1 MVYITTYAN
10 KSQGMFEE
18 LVNNEFGVRVE
29 ILGWGTKWNGYKDKL
44 KGLLVY
50 LDTRDDE
57 DIVVLV
63 DGFDTKINKPTKDLE
78 SRFKKMDCKVLLSK
92 EPQVNQDI
100 MGNIVFGNCKNG
112 VTANAGMYMGYTR
125 ELKEVISDT
134 LRLKCNDD
142 QVNLNT
148 ICNNYDFIKV
158 DENEII
164 FKNVS
169 PIDNH
174 NNTDAIFVSY
184 PGSVSFKRY
193 VRGIFEYTQ
202 FRYIHILSLIIIGL
216 MLFPSKTHILLPIL
230 LGYSSFYA
238 FLADKSCTL
247 D

>member
-50 LDTRDDE
+50 LDTRDDD
-57 DIVVLV
+57 DIVVFV

-78 SRFKKMDCKVLLSK
+78 SRFKKLECKVLISK
-92 EPQVNQDI
+92 DPAKSAKY
-100 MGNIVFGNCKNG
+100 VFGTCKNG
-112 VTANAGMYMGYTR
+112 LTGNTGMYMGYTR
-125 ELKEVISDT
+125 ELKKVINSAM
-134 LRLKCNDD
+134 RLKCNDD
-142 QVNLNT
+142 QVILNT
-148 ICNNYDFIKV
+148 VCKEYDFIKV

-164 FKNVS
+164 FKNFN
-169 PIDNH
+169 PYEKRTE
-174 NNTDAIFVSY
+174 TDAIFVSF
-184 PGSVSFKRY
+184 PGTITFTRY
-193 VRGIFEYTQ
+193 FRGVFEYTQ
-202 FRYIHILSLIIIGL
+202 YLYIHILSLIILGL

-230 LGYSSFYA
+230 LGYSSFYT